1 MKYYVGIDLG
11 GTNIVAGVVDEEY
24 NIVAKASTKTNCP
37 RPAKE
42 IADDM
47 AKMAI
52 QAVENA
58 NLTMEQIEW
67 IGIGTPGI
75 ANSETGIIEY
85 SNNLGFKDT
94 PMVEYIRE
102 TIDKPV
108 FIENDA
114 NAAAYG
120 EFVAGAAKGAKN
132 AVCITLGTG
141 VGGGIIIDGK
151 IYSGSNFAGA
161 EIGHTVIEVDGAQ
174 CSCGR
179 KGCFEAYSSATG
191 LIRMTNEAIAE
202 HPDSIMAEMAK
213 TAKVTART
221 SFDAMRDGDEY
232 AKVVVDKYKA
242 NPKLPAALLE
252 KASGYP
258 FYNTSEF
265 TLARLLNDSDNIAEN
280 FVSYIESFSA
290 NVQTIFNNLDFKK
303 QIEKGGP
310 VTVAHPDI
318 IRFFMLIP
326 EACALVLEAGTMGHG
341 GEVFVFDMGQPV
353 KIVDLAKKLIQN
365 SGRRDVKIQYTG
377 LRKGEKLYEEVLIK
391 GEEEELL
398 TDNEKI
404 RIAKV
409 HPYEY
414 EEVCRHLDELMEI
427 GKTYDDMNIVR
438 KMKEIVPEFKSNNS
452 RYEILDK

>member
-24 NIVAKASTKTNCP
+24 NIIAKASTKTNCP
-37 RPAKE
+37 RPEKE

-52 QAVENA
+52 EAVKNA
-58 NLTMEQIEW
+58 KLSMDQIEW
-67 IGIGTPGI
+67 IGVGTPGI

-94 PMVEYIRE
+94 PMVKYIQE

-141 VGGGIIIDGK
+141 VGGGIIIDGR

-191 LIRMTNEAIAE
+191 LIRMTKEAIAE
-202 HPDSIMAEMAK
+202 HPDCIMAQSEK
-213 TAKVTART
+213 EKGKVTART
-221 SFDAMRDGDEY
+221 SFDCMRAGDKY
-232 AKVVVDKYKA
+232 AKAVVDKYIKY
-242 NPKLPAALLE
+242 LAA
-252 KASGYP
+252 GIT
-258 FYNTSEF
+258 NTI
-265 TLARLLNDSDNIAEN
+265 NI
-280 FVSYIESFSA
+280 F
-290 NVQTIFNNLDFKK
+290 Q
-303 QIEKGGP
+303 
-310 VTVAHPDI
+310 PDI
-318 IRFFMLIP
+318 LCIGGGVCNEGDPLLLPMK
-326 EACALVLEAGTMGHG
+326 ELVAK
-341 GEVFVFDMGQPV
+341 EVYTRNSE
-353 KIVDLAKKLIQN
+353 KNTEIV
-365 SGRRDVKIQYTG
+365 
-377 LRKGEKLYEEVLIK
+377 
-391 GEEEELL
+391 
-398 TDNEKI
+398 
-404 RIAKV
+404 IAK
-409 HPYEY
+409 
-414 EEVCRHLDELMEI
+414 LGNDAGII
-427 GKTYDDMNIVR
+427 GAAFLGRANQ
-438 KMKEIVPEFKSNNS
+438 
-452 RYEILDK
+452 